1 MKGGWMVLSIAMDK
15 IVRCFEQMEKHPTCL
30 CPYLL
35 TALWRF
41 TLAQVEEKLLE
52 CARKIHNAVAGG
64 DPYLDLRYVYERF
77 LRVANGKGRDQR
89 LRALMAVA
97 FEKGRERVD
106 LGGIEFTGDGQ
117 EENCQVEVEK
127 ARSMLAE
134 AYPGGGYPRWQEQY
148 KMADIR
154 RELDVA
160 SLKKVP
166 WQAFELTVSMLG
178 EVERHNT
185 VAIQRREA
193 RKALSVAYSTLQ
205 NRRRTRSCSGS
216 VPETF
221 EEYVQL
227 KNGDLM
233 EDPIKDT
240 QLKTWNVVAVGKPGE
255 HLSAPVDIEMFFEV
269 LRHMDRHRD
278 IKDDTKRLTLDKF
291 KRQATEHAAKW
302 IRPGAR
308 REGGAVRKGREQDL
322 AWRVNK
328 ASISTTT
335 RRANGGNKLPD
346 KKSRAAMNE
355 VQRKKESK
363 NLLWSRRSGLSP
375 DDFFVRG
382 EDGRMAAIEELP
394 EVLRYGQRFSPTRD
408 ELQQVKYR
416 IFANDPGQN
425 NVACC
430 VDLIS
435 GEQFILTR
443 DDVLEKSGIN
453 HRCAETNKLRN
464 RVGMEPLAEYEKKLA
479 DHSSK
484 TVDATKSMK
493 RVQLVAENAGM
504 LRELKYGILGKKQA
518 RLGFDVHCR
527 SLKVYDKFWASLWK
541 TKLEDG
547 EERKPPVVMFE
558 SAKFPSGGRGRRMV
572 GVKKSAR
579 TCVRMHHT
587 FPVAHWHTTASC
599 TCGHVLE
606 DVTYVARP
614 ATRDEKR
621 VKKLRKRKKRLEKS
635 VKKLDKNTTKSK
647 GKKAKRDL
655 ESATERL
662 TRAEKKVEE
671 DAQSKE
677 EKTRTSRDV
686 KCCKGTCRVN
696 GTSLKNRD
704 VHAAYENIGLRGVI
718 RWVFALPCPGRFH
731 PNEVIRGESQVSIPA
746 FDKLDI
752 MKTTI
757 EKVEC
762 CAMAVGE
769 GKATWLVQAWELE
782 AEADAA
788 FKSLK
793 DNVDDLRAAH
803 YDVVHNAYNTPDGM
817 STQEKRS
824 KVYKEAGEAAEV
836 HMPNVRLQ
844 ASRISECLDGVRG
857 ILSRILEEN
866 PNLSRP
872 FPARR
877 AAGDSEKTATCME
890 ALLSVEEELHKA
902 SGSQHDHPS
911 ITEAKGMLAN
921 AKGNH
926 ETATAAAEW
935 AEECRGRVKR
945 GFEERYRERERVK
958 ASTTGAPTRVTR
970 SVLAAQQVALT
981 NARTNELTQI
991 EGDNDWKTLCVETR
1005 CADKAAK
1012 KTRAELR
1019 EFATLLGRWKGAP
1032 TTSEKKSKRRYRT
1045 GLNMFRWNG
1054 ASSLVGGEGAAG
1066 QDVRGTSSRPASGS
1080 SAAAGSSAAPRSRR
1094 TKRQATSQRPP
1105 DKGVGRTSKA
1115 SRSTRLSETS
1125 GASTSK
1131 RRGASPSNGTG
1142 GKRPRKQKTPVQ
1154 APE

>member
-1 MKGGWMVLSIAMDK
+1 M
-15 IVRCFEQMEKHPTCL
+15 
-30 CPYLL
+30 
-35 TALWRF
+35 
-41 TLAQVEEKLLE
+41 
-52 CARKIHNAVAGG
+52 
-64 DPYLDLRYVYERF
+64 
-77 LRVANGKGRDQR
+77 
-89 LRALMAVA
+89 
-97 FEKGRERVD
+97 
-106 LGGIEFTGDGQ
+106 
-117 EENCQVEVEK
+117 CQ
-127 ARSMLAE
+127 
-134 AYPGGGYPRWQEQY
+134 
-148 KMADIR
+148 
-154 RELDVA
+154 
-160 SLKKVP
+160 
-166 WQAFELTVSMLG
+166 
-178 EVERHNT
+178 
-185 VAIQRREA
+185 
-193 RKALSVAYSTLQ
+193 
-205 NRRRTRSCSGS
+205 
-216 VPETF
+216 TF
-221 EEYVQL
+221 EEYVQQEN
-227 KNGDLM
+227 KDLM
-233 EDPIKDT
+233 EDPTKDT

-269 LRHMDRHRD
+269 LRHMDRHTD
-278 IKDDTKRLTLDKF
+278 IKDNDKKLNLAEF
-291 KRQATEHAAKW
+291 KGQATEHAAKW
-302 IRPGAR
+302 IRPGKR
-308 REGGAVRKGREQDL
+308 QGGGAVREGREQDL
-322 AWRVNK
+322 AWRVNM

-335 RRANGGNKLPD
+335 RKANGGNKLPN
-346 KKSRAAMNE
+346 KKKRATKNE
-355 VQRKKESK
+355 AQRKNESR
-363 NLLWSRRSGLSP
+363 NLLWWRRSGLYP
-375 DDFFVRG
+375 DHFFVGGYDERI
-382 EDGRMAAIEELP
+382 AAIEEFP
-394 EVLRYGQRFSPTRD
+394 EDVVYGQRFSQNRD
-408 ELQQVKYR
+408 ELKPLQYR

-443 DDVLEKSGIN
+443 EDVLEKSGIN

-464 RVGMEPLAEYEKKLA
+464 RIGMERLAEYEKKLA

-493 RVQLVAENAGM
+493 RVKLVAEHAGM

-558 SAKFPSGGRGRRMV
+558 SAKFLSGGRGRRMV
-572 GVKKSAR
+572 GVKKSAM

-614 ATRDEKR
+614 ATKDEKR

-635 VKKLDKNTTKSK
+635 VKKLGEKNTTKSK

-686 KCCKGTCRVN
+686 KCCKGTCHVN

-704 VHAAYENIGLRGVI
+704 VHAAYENIGFRGVI
-718 RWVFALPCPGRFH
+718 RWVFGLPCPGRFH
-731 PNEVIRGESQVSIPA
+731 PNQVIRGESQVSIPA

-762 CAMAVGE
+762 CAMAVKEGE
-769 GKATWLVQAWELE
+769 ATWLVQAWELE

-788 FKSLK
+788 FKLLK
-793 DNVDDLRAAH
+793 DDVDALRAAH
-803 YDVVHNAYNTPDGM
+803 HAVVQEAYDTEGM
-817 STQEKRS
+817 STKEERS
-824 KVYKEAGEAAEV
+824 KVYKEAGAAAEV

-857 ILSRILEEN
+857 ILRHILEEN
-866 PNLSRP
+866 PNLQRP

-877 AAGDSEKTATCME
+877 AAGDSEKTATCMQ
-890 ALLSVEEELHKA
+890 ALLSVEEELRKA
-902 SGSQHDHPS
+902 SGSQHEHPG
-911 ITEAKGMLAN
+911 IIEAKGILAN
-921 AKGNH
+921 AEDNH
-926 ETATAAAEW
+926 RTAIAAAER

-945 GFEERYRERERVK
+945 RFEGRYRKRVL
-958 ASTTGAPTRVTR
+958 ASPTGDAPTRVTR
-970 SVLAAQQVALT
+970 GVRAAQQD
-981 NARTNELTQI
+981 ARTKELTQI
-991 EGDNDWKTLCVETR
+991 EGDNDWETLCMETK

-1012 KTRAELR
+1012 KTRAKLQ
-1019 EFATLLGRWKGAP
+1019 EFATSLGRWKGPP

-1054 ASSLVGGEGAAG
+1054 ASSLVGDEGAAG
-1066 QDVRGTSSRPASGS
+1066 QDVRGPSSPP
-1080 SAAAGSSAAPRSRR
+1080 AAGSSAAPRSRR
-1094 TKRQATSQRPP
+1094 TKRLATSQGLP
-1105 DKGVGRTSKA
+1105 DKDVGRTSKA
-1115 SRSTRLSETS
+1115 SRSTRRSGQS

-1131 RRGASPSNGTG
+1131 RPGASPSGGTR
-1142 GKRPRKQKTPVQ
+1142 GKRPRKQRTPVQ